1 MVRSPALATAFA
13 WVRAGLH
20 LAPILIAATT
30 LLGCVPT
37 HIPISAVARAPL
49 YAFCG
54 AAGERCCRP
63 PGSPSVPGVGA
74 VVACDQNLGC
84 DISTNTCVSPCG
96 AVGQVC
102 CDGPETRATKWTP
115 DGKLYSPNFWNMKE
129 MCDSGGC
136 DPATHRC
143 FSCGNADGV
152 ACCPPDAEQA
162 TARCVG
168 ERLSCAFTPGIFAD
182 SGVCHECGIR
192 GREPCPWGCDD
203 ALGVRNGLCDVCGDV
218 NQPRCD
224 NGCKPGLGMLRGLCQ
239 ACGNLNEV
247 ACDNGCFG
255 GLATRN
261 GICVKCGGSG
271 QPPCDSGCKVGTRL
285 INGVCQACGGLNQVP
300 CTSGCNYPLHV
311 AGGVCQQCGGLG
323 QISCDVGCNSGLVIV
338 NGRCQYPTP
347 PPPLTCATS
356 GQTCVADY
364 VSGPHCCQSGA
375 PLLCV
380 YSQCRP
386 CVPHGQECTSGGPQ
400 TCCNAVNG
408 DTCRL
413 DSDSGKA
420 TCGIPD
426 GP

>member
-1 MVRSPALATAFA
+1 
-13 WVRAGLH
+13 
-20 LAPILIAATT
+20 
-30 LLGCVPT
+30 
-37 HIPISAVARAPL
+37 
-49 YAFCG
+49 
-54 AAGERCCRP
+54 
-63 PGSPSVPGVGA
+63 
-74 VVACDQNLGC
+74 
-84 DISTNTCVSPCG
+84 
-96 AVGQVC
+96 
-102 CDGPETRATKWTP
+102 
-115 DGKLYSPNFWNMKE
+115 
-129 MCDSGGC
+129 
-136 DPATHRC
+136 
-143 FSCGNADGV
+143 
-152 ACCPPDAEQA
+152 
-162 TARCVG
+162 
-168 ERLSCAFTPGIFAD
+168 
-182 SGVCHECGIR
+182 
-192 GREPCPWGCDD
+192 
-203 ALGVRNGLCDVCGDV
+203 VRNGLCDVCGDV

-261 GICVKCGGSG
+261 GICVRCGGSG

-347 PPPLTCATS
+347 PPPQTCATS